1 MQLATKDYRRTTL
14 RPRHRPVVRA
24 LAEALLAP
32 DGEMDD
38 ARLEAFV
45 VEVDQFIS
53 PASKTLRFG
62 LKMIL
67 DLIRWTP
74 LLLGFR
80 FRPFEELSVDERIH
94 HLERLEASRIAQLPL
109 LVVSYKTLMSS
120 LFYEDERELAG
131 IGYSHDRKTYKRGLA
146 LAPAASV
153 GAPVAAETPGSPA
166 GAAPTPA
173 ELRAEVAG

>member
-62 LKMIL
+62 LMMIL

-80 FRPFEELSVDERIH
+80 FRPFEELTVDERIR
-94 HLERLEASRIAQLPL
+94 HLERLEASRVAQLPL

-120 LFYEDERELAG
+120 LFYEDERELAV
-131 IGYSHDRKTYKRGLA
+131 IGYSHERKTYKRGL
-146 LAPAASV
+146 
-153 GAPVAAETPGSPA
+153 PVAAGAA
-166 GAAPTPA
+166 GAAGVSGAKPA
-173 ELRAEVAG
+173 ELRAEVAE